1 MSQKYS
7 TCENS
12 WVKMFAPSVEKKQ
25 LRIENFHFT
34 ELNSDL
40 ARWFS
45 TCEVFSSIK
54 MLEFLGRSQ
63 LKMPVLFQLSTS
75 HSVDGMVPLPRTD
88 CLFRSPEHSSFSLSS

>member
-12 WVKMFAPSVEKKQ
+12 WVKMFTLSTEKKK

-40 ARWFS
+40 ARRFS
-45 TCEVFSSIK
+45 TCEVFLSIK
-54 MLEFLGRSQ
+54 ILDSLERG
-63 LKMPVLFQLSTS
+63 
-75 HSVDGMVPLPRTD
+75 
-88 CLFRSPEHSSFSLSS
+88 